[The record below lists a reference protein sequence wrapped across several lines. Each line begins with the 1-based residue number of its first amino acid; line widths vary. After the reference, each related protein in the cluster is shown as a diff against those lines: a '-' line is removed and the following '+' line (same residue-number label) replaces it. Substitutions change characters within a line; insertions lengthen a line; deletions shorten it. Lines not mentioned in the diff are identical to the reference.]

1 MAKIVDLRGKTMGG
15 ASKRSVSQIRKI
27 ARHHSATT
35 SGDYNAFANHWRTL
49 RWRTGGYHEI
59 ILRDGSVQLC
69 YDANVITNGI
79 SGHNTETYHICVV
92 GNGSFTAA
100 QEKAFRERALYNAK
114 RFGLTVADILGHNEF
129 SGHSS
134 NSCPGIDMRK
144 VRAELSA
151 PIVENKP
158 KEDDDKL
165 KLHNWQWEMIIENL
179 ERMYDDKIISDKNWI
194 DKAKRKQLTISELAF
209 LNNVII
215 TRREAK

>member
-1 MAKIVDLRGKTMGG
+1 MAKIIDLRGKTMGG

-79 SGHNTETYHICVV
+79 GGHNTETYHICVV

-129 SGHSS
+129 SGHGS
-134 NSCPGIDMRK
+134 NTCPGIDMRK

-151 PIVENKP
+151 PM
-158 KEDDDKL
+158 KEDAKL
-165 KLHNWQWEMIIENL
+165 AEKDVNKLSEWAKESWE
-179 ERMYDDKIISDKNWI
+179 W
-194 DKAKRKQLTISELAF
+194 AKKEGITDGTRPGANTTREELVTMLYRA
-209 LNNVII
+209 L
-215 TRREAK
+215 KGGK